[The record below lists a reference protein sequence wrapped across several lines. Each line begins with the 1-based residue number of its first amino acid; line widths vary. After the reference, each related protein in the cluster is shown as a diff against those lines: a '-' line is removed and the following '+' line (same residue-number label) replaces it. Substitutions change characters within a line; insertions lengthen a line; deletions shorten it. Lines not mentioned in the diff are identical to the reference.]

1 MKDWKRKCSHWRRRM
16 ADIVEMGSRQDPVS
30 RGYDIV
36 SCLVLLVNITVTILY
51 TFEEV
56 KARCGQALLL
66 LEAVTV
72 AFFAVDYVLRVWTAP
87 EINSQSSA
95 FRATREYV
103 LSLTGLVDLL
113 SLLPY

>member
-1 MKDWKRKCSHWRRRM
+1 MAAWKNNWRKRRKR
-16 ADIVEMGSRQDPVS
+16 AAAIVEMGSGRDWVS
-30 RGYDIV
+30 RGYDIA

-66 LEAVTV
+66 MEAVTV

-87 EINSQSSA
+87 VINSESSA
-95 FRATREYV
+95 F
-103 LSLTGLVDLL
+103 GL
-113 SLLPY
+113 PGNMYFP